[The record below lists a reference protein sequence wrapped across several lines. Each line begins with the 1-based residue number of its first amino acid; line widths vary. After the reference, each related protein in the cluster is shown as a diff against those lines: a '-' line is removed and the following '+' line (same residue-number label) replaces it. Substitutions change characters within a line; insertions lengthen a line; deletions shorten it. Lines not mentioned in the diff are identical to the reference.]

1 MRRSNTYDISIT
13 IKQLEQIMV
22 DIKLNKTKRDKILNE
37 IKAMI
42 ERKKP
47 LAQTLK
53 ALAPGIDIS

>member
-1 MRRSNTYDISIT
+1 
-13 IKQLEQIMV
+13 MV